1 MAPLVLQMPS
11 NSGLQCMRTMSTFLW
26 RVRNRQGL
34 IERWLRRS
42 SYNQR
47 TPPELCR
54 GQKSGFLSIGPILDD
69 RLKEKL
75 MKSWKGAHSS
85 HLRVCVCLSVRLRA
99 TDHTFWPRNFLGW
112 VFLGTWE
119 KTILFVFRNFHFYAF
134 YRHYSIFFL
143 IKH

>member
-75 MKSWKGAHSS
+75 LKSWKGAHSS
-85 HLRVCVCLSVRLRA
+85 HLRVCVCLSVRPWG
-99 TDHTFWPRNFLGW
+99 TDHTFWPRNLIFGLSDPW
-112 VFLGTWE
+112 DMRKKRVF
-119 KTILFVFRNFHFYAF
+119 FVFRNFHFYAF
-134 YRHYSIFFL
+134 YRHFSIL
-143 IKH
+143 SS